1 MLVARPL
8 GEAGKI
14 VVGALV
20 VGMED
25 VRPVAVHEHP
35 GLVVLVV
42 HVAGD
47 VRALL
52 DDEHAKTALFGK
64 LPGTDSPG
72 KTGADND
79 GVVVFDGDIAEIGVI
94 NGHNGFSPSYSLMRM
109 GRRRSGGVVRRI
121 LYPARI
127 RWPPNPIQTE

>member
-1 MLVARPL
+1 M
-8 GEAGKI
+8 
-14 VVGALV
+14 
-20 VGMED
+20 
-25 VRPVAVHEHP
+25 
-35 GLVVLVV
+35 
-42 HVAGD
+42 VAGD

-64 LPGTDSPG
+64 LPALTARQNRS
-72 KTGADND
+72 DND